1 MWRNQRANL
10 YLSFLAFS
18 WSTHS
23 LKPGLSK
30 LSEGH
35 EIIPFSTL
43 AKIQNTLILPSNVV
57 SEDCQAYD
65 SIERGSSLSF
75 FQITPLQ

>member
-18 WSTHS
+18 WTTHS
-23 LKPGLSK
+23 PKPGLSK
-30 LSEGH
+30 QSEGH
-35 EIIPFSTL
+35 EIIPLSTV
-43 AKIQNTLILPSNVV
+43 AKIQNTLILPSNIV
-57 SEDCQAYD
+57 SEDCQASD
-65 SIERGSSLSF
+65 SIGRGSSWLF